1 MANLYTSCAME
12 FKVMSK
18 TKPMVKNFFIF
29 NNFLSKLIINVLRR
43 QVEANVVVLFGDW
56 LTKLLDLQVL
66 FNEFI

>member
-1 MANLYTSCAME
+1 
-12 FKVMSK
+12 MSK

-29 NNFLSKLIINVLRR
+29 NNFLSKLIINVLRK